1 MSVDINVELEI
12 TNSMLLFDQ
21 FLHCKDGRLE
31 RGIRILIAS
40 IQILIKSVL
49 PVVTSINTIRV
60 ETGNNL
66 KYKVISK

>member
-12 TNSMLLFDQ
+12 TKSMLLFNE
-21 FLHCKDGRLE
+21 FLYCKDGRLE
-31 RGIRILIAS
+31 RWIRILITS
-40 IQILIKSVL
+40 IQILIESVL
-49 PVVTSINTIRV
+49 PVVASVNTIRV